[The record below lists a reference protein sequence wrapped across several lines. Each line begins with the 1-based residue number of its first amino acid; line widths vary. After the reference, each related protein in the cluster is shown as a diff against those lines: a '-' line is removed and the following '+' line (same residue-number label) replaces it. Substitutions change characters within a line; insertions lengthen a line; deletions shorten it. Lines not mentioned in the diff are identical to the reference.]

1 MTQAVTEDRP
11 TQVVKKRTLSDNIR
25 AFKYILTTVRANTKF
40 LVRIA
45 LREFKY
51 FIPLRDLLILYI
63 WVGLGVLLFL
73 IFLILVLP
81 FVLGLIP
88 GDPFLA
94 WKLQDSMSRF
104 VVQPTNLGWAS
115 GIIGLTTIVARLM
128 IKSPISKYTD
138 KINTKSDVTY
148 VFGTSRPAERFLFEM
163 VFQYAYEE
171 KVSLIADAD
180 LLWVRTLKGR
190 IDTYVVEDFKE
201 FEKENLYEIIGF
213 LNASRIMI
221 LTESIELNQ
230 NILTNIR
237 KIRPDVDIILLSQY
251 TPAWV
256 FSELVQDP
264 HLSILEDLEV
274 TVEALVT
281 SLSLDFDY
289 PTTVEID
296 IPRTYIGSTGD
307 NFTADIPKLTAL
319 LIRRGNT
326 LLPPHERLQQGDRVV
341 IHYIADPLGNYNM
354 MLANRV
360 ATELPPGSKQPKKKK
375 AKDKTQIQNH
385 LPDNETNATTPLQDE
400 GSEQFKFTTS
410 GEENS

>member
-1 MTQAVTEDRP
+1 MTQEVTEDRP
-11 TQVVKKRTLSDNIR
+11 PQIVKKRTLSDNIR

-40 LVRIA
+40 LIRIA
-45 LREFKY
+45 LRELKY
-51 FIPLRDLLILYI
+51 FIPLRDLIILYI
-63 WVGLGVLLFL
+63 WVLMGMIVFVVFLVL
-73 IFLILVLP
+73 ILP
-81 FVLGLIP
+81 FVLSLIP
-88 GDPFLA
+88 GDPFFA
-94 WKLQDSMSRF
+94 VGLQSTLISVIFTAPM
-104 VVQPTNLGWAS
+104 LGWAS
-115 GIIGLTTIVARLM
+115 GIIGVTTIVARLM

-138 KINTKSDVTY
+138 KNSTKKDVTY

-163 VFQYAYEE
+163 VYQYAYEE

-213 LNASRIMI
+213 QNAIRIMV

-237 KIRPDVDIILLSQY
+237 KIRPNIDIILLSQH

-289 PTTVEID
+289 PSTVEID
-296 IPRTYIGSTGD
+296 VPRTYIGSTGD
-307 NFTADIPKLTAL
+307 DFSADIPRLTIL
-319 LIRRGNT
+319 LIRRGDI

-360 ATELPPGSKQPKKKK
+360 VTELPSQSKQPKKKNT
-375 AKDKTQIQNH
+375 KDKTKAQDHRSNNK
-385 LPDNETNATTPLQDE
+385 PTATIPPQDE
-400 GSEQFKFTTS
+400 ETKQFKLTSS
-410 GEENS
+410 GEENT